1 MQSKIEIKA
10 ELHTFTRTVISI
22 SNYPSL
28 NRLSPLTLSASEASY
43 RQVKKP
49 DLFFHIS
56 HFTFHFSLLS
66 ARLEVT
72 SKNTVAKLRCA
83 ASNYSLKFVA

>member
-1 MQSKIEIKA
+1 MQSKIEIPA

-22 SNYPSL
+22 SNYTSL

-43 RQVKKP
+43 GQVKKP

-56 HFTFHFSLLS
+56 HHISHFTFVSQAKGHLK
-66 ARLEVT
+66 R
-72 SKNTVAKLRCA
+72 NTVAKLGCA